1 MLVKKIEFR
10 KPLNT
15 AASKHIKLYNNDYF
29 NINQEI
35 IDKIDLIC
43 YDSFNLPILNNEEYD
58 DGEGPVPQLE
68 TPMVLFNFKISYSKD
83 GKNWYK
89 LYNNFEEDLSKCI
102 FLFGGYDS
110 PQNT

>member
-35 IDKIDLIC
+35 IDKDLNYYYLWDNLEVQAEIL
-43 YDSFNLPILNNEEYD
+43 DS
-58 DGEGPVPQLE
+58 EGIQGLSGRYIVPN
-68 TPMVLFNFKISYSKD
+68 MMH
-83 GKNWYK
+83 
-89 LYNNFEEDLSKCI
+89 
-102 FLFGGYDS
+102 
-110 PQNT
+110 